1 MYCEDNFQ
9 IMMRSTTHK
18 LVYYI
23 GQAEGELYDLQA
35 DPGEQVNLWGV
46 AQHTDV
52 QRQLI
57 DQVLLWLADSNYYNA
72 GYKQQG
78 PPIYKRNWPTPEA
91 PSLTG
96 PPIDRRP
103 LDL

>member
-1 MYCEDNFQ
+1 M
-9 IMMRSTTHK
+9 
-18 LVYYI
+18 
-23 GQAEGELYDLQA
+23 YDLRPIQA
-35 DPGEQVNLWGV
+35 SNSIFWGGV
-46 AQHTDV
+46 AQHTAV

>member
-35 DPGEQVNLWGV
+35 DPGEQVNLWGWRSIR
-46 AQHTDV
+46 TC
-52 QRQLI
+52 RG
-57 DQVLLWLADSNYYNA
+57 N
-72 GYKQQG
+72 
-78 PPIYKRNWPTPEA
+78 
-91 PSLTG
+91 
-96 PPIDRRP
+96 
-103 LDL
+103 